1 MTMDFSI
8 TDDQVAILD
17 TTKRFATQRIRPKV
31 REYDRDERFPLD
43 LYAEMASLGLTGG
56 VIPEEYGGAGM
67 DHQTY
72 ALVIMQL
79 AEVCQAM
86 AGAASWASGVGGV
99 SVLRFGTEEQKQKY
113 LVPLARGEGPVAF
126 ALTETHTGS
135 DVASMR
141 TRAVRDGDHYVLNG
155 NKVWISMIG
164 SCRWILT
171 FATLD
176 PALGRKGITAFL
188 LEPDWPGIERN
199 MFKNKVGFRPMETGE
214 LVLQDVRVPVANRLG
229 AEGEGFRIA
238 MSSVENGRLGVAA
251 RAVGMIKACLDM
263 SIDYAQT
270 RTTFGEPLGRRQ
282 LVQSKITDMKVAYE
296 TARLL
301 VMQTAYK
308 KDQGDRARLDASMA
322 KMYASDALMRVAED
336 AMQIHG
342 AYGCSDEYEI
352 GRYWRD
358 AKFMQTIE
366 GANEI
371 HRTLIAEYLL
381 GYR

>member
-1 MTMDFSI
+1 MDFKISE
-8 TDDQVAILD
+8 DQTAILD
-17 TTKRFATQRIRPKV
+17 VTRRFAQERIRPRV
-31 REYDRDERFPLD
+31 REYDREERFPLD
-43 LYAEMASLGLTGG
+43 LYAEMAHLGLTGG

-72 ALVIMQL
+72 ALMIMEL
-79 AEVCQAM
+79 AEACQAM

-99 SVLRFGTEEQKQKY
+99 SVLRYGTEEQKQKY
-113 LVPLARGEGPVAF
+113 LVPLAKGEGPVAF

-135 DVASMR
+135 DVASMKA
-141 TRAVRDGDHYVLNG
+141 RAVLDGDSYVLNG
-155 NKVWISMIG
+155 TKVWISMIG
-164 SCRWILT
+164 SCKWILT

-176 PALGRKGITAFL
+176 SGAGRKGITAFL
-188 LEPDWPGIERN
+188 LEPDWPGISRN
-199 MFKNKVGFRPMETGE
+199 PFKNKVGFRPMETGE
-214 LVLQDVRVPVANRLG
+214 LVLQDVRVPMQNRLG
-229 AEGEGFRIA
+229 GEGEGFKIA

-251 RAVGMIKACLDM
+251 RCVGMMKACMDL
-263 SIDYAQT
+263 SVSYAQT
-270 RTTFGEPLGRRQ
+270 RTTFGESLGRRQ
-282 LVQSKITDMKVAYE
+282 LVQSKITDMRVAYE

-301 VMQTAYK
+301 VLQTAWQ
-308 KDQGDRARLDASMA
+308 KDQGDRARVNASMA

-366 GANEI
+366 GSNEI
-371 HRTLIAEYLL
+371 HRTLIAEYVL